1 MFLSYWVYII
11 RIYEGGGGYSPSSF
25 SSPAPLTRFAI
36 DFADPTIV
44 SAKMPLHLQVIR
56 RYNTAY
62 NNSFVCIY
70 Y

>member
-1 MFLSYWVYII
+1 MYFLYRMYII

-25 SSPAPLTRFAI
+25 SSPALLTRSAI

-44 SAKMPLHLQVIR
+44 SATMPLHLQAIR

-62 NNSFVCIY
+62 NNSFL
-70 Y
+70 